1 MESVELAIRR
11 SAKRVEL
18 KTAIFLFIAVTTGP
32 LGSVFLREG
41 MKHDVIRTSF
51 NPAILFHEFNGFVL
65 SGDVWLGIVSR
76 IVSGVAMLCLFS
88 WADYSYVNPAS
99 SVSYLISVFF
109 GWWMLGEAVPTGR
122 WIGACLIT
130 FGVLLICMTPARTTP
145 ETAEGQR
152 GCQERREIGAESG
165 MSRLP

>member
-1 MESVELAIRR
+1 METVGWAIRR
-11 SAKRVEL
+11 ASKRVEM
-18 KTAIFLFIAVTTGP
+18 KTAVFLFVAVTTGP

-41 MKHDVIRTSF
+41 MKHDVVVKSF
-51 NPAILFHEFNGFVL
+51 NPSILLHEFNGFVF

-99 SVSYLISVFF
+99 SVSFLISVFF
-109 GWWMLGEAVPTGR
+109 GWWMLGETVPPGR

-130 FGVLLICMTPARTTP
+130 FGVLFICMTPARTTP
-145 ETAEGQR
+145 ETVEELPGGQQSR
-152 GCQERREIGAESG
+152 KIEPKSEISG
-165 MSRLP
+165 LP